1 MTPLPHPV
9 DACSLL
15 CHEEAKH
22 LHVLTVEVWTG
33 DLERMAAKRK
43 RLHSIPV
50 GCGTFSGDSSLHP
63 GPHEASACKNASW
76 PRLRMNVERKP
87 LQWQIGD
94 FPTHDN
100 GT

>member
-1 MTPLPHPV
+1 MICMTPLPHQV

-50 GCGTFSGDSSLHP
+50 SREYRLPHCMPRQPVGMRGWRSLRP
-63 GPHEASACKNASW
+63 NA
-76 PRLRMNVERKP
+76 ERRA
-87 LQWQIGD
+87 LQWQIGRCR
-94 FPTHDN
+94 THDS
-100 GT
+100 GI

>member
-1 MTPLPHPV
+1 MLAPPLCHQV

-50 GCGTFSGDSSLHP
+50 SLESRFWSPSGVGLQ
-63 GPHEASACKNASW
+63 ASQLA
-76 PRLRMNVERKP
+76 
-87 LQWQIGD
+87 
-94 FPTHDN
+94 
-100 GT
+100 

>member
-1 MTPLPHPV
+1 MTPLPHQV

-50 GCGTFSGDSSLHP
+50 GWGTFSGDSSLHP
-63 GPHEASACKNASW
+63 LDRVRHQPARMPAGPGSE
-76 PRLRMNVERKP
+76 
-87 LQWQIGD
+87 
-94 FPTHDN
+94 
-100 GT
+100 

>member
-1 MTPLPHPV
+1 V

-50 GCGTFSGDSSLHP
+50 GCGKLSGDSSLHS
-63 GPHEASACKNASW
+63 GPQEASACKNASW
-76 PRLRMNVERKP
+76 PRLRPNAERQA
-87 LQWQIGD
+87 LQWQIGRCS
-94 FPTHDN
+94 THDS
-100 GT
+100 GM